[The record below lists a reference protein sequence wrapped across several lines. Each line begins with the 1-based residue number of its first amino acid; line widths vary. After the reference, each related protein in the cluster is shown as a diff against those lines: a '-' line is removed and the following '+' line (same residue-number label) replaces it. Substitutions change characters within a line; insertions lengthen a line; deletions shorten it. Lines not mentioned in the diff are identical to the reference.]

1 LPAKEYPNIELF
13 VARPA
18 SQKSTEFGRNFSSN
32 ILGVF
37 EVCLELPRITN
48 SKDQVGLVVDEFPEV
63 IDR

>member
-18 SQKSTEFGRNFSSN
+18 SQKSTEFKRNFSSN
-32 ILGVF
+32 ILGAF
-37 EVCLELPRITN
+37 EVCLELPSN
-48 SKDQVGLVVDEFPEV
+48 SKDQFGLVVDEFSEV